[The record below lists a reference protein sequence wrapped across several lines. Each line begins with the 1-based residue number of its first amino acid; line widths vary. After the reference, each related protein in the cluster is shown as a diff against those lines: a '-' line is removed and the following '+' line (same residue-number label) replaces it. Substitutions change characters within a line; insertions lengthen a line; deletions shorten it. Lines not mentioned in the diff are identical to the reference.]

1 MATLILSIVS
11 RWAALSTGLYILLAP
26 TLVAAEAASRWEQS
40 EFTQVRLISATNA
53 VGQTDKVQ
61 LGLQFQLEPEWK
73 IYWRSPGDAGA
84 PPILDFKGS
93 NNIAAVEIDWPMPKR
108 FTELGNLETIGY
120 QDSVVLPITVQLRN
134 IGEKLTVRALVEYQ
148 ACKTICIPITATVD
162 LELPSGPAATSAFST
177 LIARHVAKVPK
188 SPEDAGISLQL
199 LSVGGL
205 PPTQI
210 LEIGLQADK
219 PFSDPIVLV
228 EGPPNFRF
236 AKETKRLGADFHN
249 VLMRVPVESRDG
261 RSVIGEQIL
270 VTLADNALAVEIPV
284 KVYST
289 LGGKTDSKKVPLLP
303 ILGMALLG
311 GLILNLMP
319 CVLPVLA
326 IKVMSVIQYGGLNRR
341 QVRANF
347 LASASGI
354 ILSFLLLASG
364 TTALKLTGAAV
375 GWGMQFQEP
384 LFLVFLILVI
394 TIFACNLFGFFNIPV
409 PAWAGR
415 LSLTNEAG
423 LKTSTASSS
432 FWIGALATLLATPC
446 SAPFLG
452 TAAGF
457 ALSRGPVEIF
467 VVFATLGI
475 GMATPYLVL
484 AAIPAFAT
492 RLPKPGAWM
501 IWVRN
506 LMGVS
511 LVGTIIWLLS
521 VITAQIGYLGAIA
534 LATLMV
540 TCAVIL
546 GLAKR
551 REAAEGRFSLG
562 AIGLIS
568 VIALIIPQATS
579 SLSSKTN
586 NEEILYS
593 YWEKLD
599 VSAIEPLVEAG
610 NTVFVDITADWCLTC
625 KVNKSLVLDKA
636 EIVDQ
641 MMLPGIVA
649 MRGDWT
655 KPNPIIAE
663 YLESFGRYGLP
674 FNVIYGPA
682 TPLGLVLP
690 ELLSKAALLSGL
702 QQART
707 TADSASKQ

>member
-1 MATLILSIVS
+1 MPLFEELRVFSGSAHRELAQDICDYLKTPLGDIQLFKFANDNTFIQFQENIRQRDVFLIQPFAYPVNDKVMELLIMMD
-11 RWAALSTGLYILLAP
+11 AAKR
-26 TLVAAEAASRWEQS
+26 ASAGRI
-40 EFTQVRLISATNA
+40 TAIIPYYAYGR
-53 VGQTDKVQ
+53 TDKKDQPRV
-61 LGLQFQLEPEWK
+61 
-73 IYWRSPGDAGA
+73 
-84 PPILDFKGS
+84 
-93 NNIAAVEIDWPMPKR
+93 
-108 FTELGNLETIGY
+108 
-120 QDSVVLPITVQLRN
+120 
-134 IGEKLTVRALVEYQ
+134 
-148 ACKTICIPITATVD
+148 PITARLVADLLTTAGADRVLTVD
-162 LELPSGPAATSAFST
+162 L
-177 LIARHVAKVPK
+177 H
-188 SPEDAGISLQL
+188 AG
-199 LSVGGL
+199 
-205 PPTQI
+205 QI
-210 LEIGLQADK
+210 Q
-219 PFSDPIVLV
+219 
-228 EGPPNFRF
+228 
-236 AKETKRLGADFHN
+236 
-249 VLMRVPVESRDG
+249 
-261 RSVIGEQIL
+261 
-270 VTLADNALAVEIPV
+270 
-284 KVYST
+284 
-289 LGGKTDSKKVPLLP
+289 
-303 ILGMALLG
+303 
-311 GLILNLMP
+311 
-319 CVLPVLA
+319 
-326 IKVMSVIQYGGLNRR
+326 
-341 QVRANF
+341 
-347 LASASGI
+347 
-354 ILSFLLLASG
+354 
-364 TTALKLTGAAV
+364 
-375 GWGMQFQEP
+375 
-384 LFLVFLILVI
+384 
-394 TIFACNLFGFFNIPV
+394 GFFNIPV
-409 PAWAGR
+409 PTWAGR
-415 LSLTNEAG
+415 LGRTNEAG
-423 LKTSTASSS
+423 LKTPTASSS

-534 LATLMV
+534 LGTLMV
-540 TCAVIL
+540 TCGVIL

-562 AIGLIS
+562 AIGVIS
-568 VIALIIPQATS
+568 VIALIIPQTTS
-579 SLSSKTN
+579 SLSSRTN
-586 NEEILYS
+586 NEEIIYS

-641 MMLPGIVA
+641 MTLPGIVA

-655 KPNPIIAE
+655 KPDPIIAE

-674 FNVIYGPA
+674 FNVIYGPG

-690 ELLSKAALLSGL
+690 ELLSKAAILSGL

-707 TADSASKQ
+707 TADGASKQ